1 VAEESDLEKLK
12 TKYRIK
18 DTKYWTL
25 SDAKKHIK
33 ASSVDPKIHPYLYR
47 PFDLRYIYYDDK
59 IIERGD
65 SRLSIMKHM
74 LRPNIAFVCSRQ
86 TNPQAPFS
94 EVMVSK
100 WLVDKRALAS
110 YVGEARAYP
119 LFLYKDEDLL
129 KTGKAP
135 NFNPAFLKTMS
146 ERLGLHQEDHDLM
159 PKGITAENILGYAYA
174 VFFSPTYRSR
184 YAEFLRKDFPRLP
197 LTANLKLFNQL
208 SVKGVELI
216 SLHLL
221 ESPLLDSLIT
231 TWSKSGSN
239 KVEAVKYEEQGGLV
253 WINKTQH
260 FAGIPKEV
268 WQFEFGGY
276 DVCDKWLKDR
286 KGLCLSYDDLQQY
299 QKIVVAIHE
308 TMRIMTEI
316 DEAIPKFPIE

>member
-1 VAEESDLEKLK
+1 
-12 TKYRIK
+12 
-18 DTKYWTL
+18 
-25 SDAKKHIK
+25 
-33 ASSVDPKIHPYLYR
+33 
-47 PFDLRYIYYDDK
+47 
-59 IIERGD
+59 
-65 SRLSIMKHM
+65 
-74 LRPNIAFVCSRQ
+74 
-86 TNPQAPFS
+86 
-94 EVMVSK
+94 
-100 WLVDKRALAS
+100 
-110 YVGEARAYP
+110 
-119 LFLYKDEDLL
+119 
-129 KTGKAP
+129 
-135 NFNPAFLKTMS
+135 
-146 ERLGLHQEDHDLM
+146 M